1 MSFKNLKFEIFK
13 DEKTAEAIKHYPY
26 CLRGLVGVGE
36 KKWCL
41 PHKFLTLGEEVYNF
55 EPRPDDTYVITFP
68 RSGTTLTQE
77 LIWLVANDMNFDEA
91 GRTSLLDRFP
101 FLDISVI
108 IEDEALEKTPMK
120 NEQKMNDS
128 VKFVQERPSPRF
140 IKSHMPFELLPKV
153 VNSDCKIIYVARNP
167 KDVVVSWYYFQKEIE
182 VVKYNGNFE
191 QFCDGF
197 MNDRTLYSPYWEH
210 VKEGWA
216 NRHRPNILF
225 LFYEDLIKD
234 LPGCIRKVGV
244 FFEKNYDDEQI
255 TKLVDHL
262 GIKKFRENKM
272 VNFPSGGAKMN
283 TSMFIRKGVVDGW
296 REDFTP
302 EIEIKFNKWVADNMK
317 DTDLIFPC

>member
-77 LIWLVANDMNFDEA
+77 LVWLVANDINFDDASREH
-91 GRTSLLDRFP
+91 LYERFR
-101 FLDISVI
+101 FLEITTVL
-108 IEDEALEKTPMK
+108 EDEGLL
-120 NEQKMNDS
+120 KMSGSDMWQNS
-128 VKFVQERPSPRF
+128 VKFADEQPSPRF
-140 IKSHMPFELLPKV
+140 IKSHMPFDLLPNV

-167 KDVVVSWYYFQKEIE
+167 RDVVVSWYHFQKGNKAI
-182 VVKYNGNFE
+182 KYNGNFE
-191 QFCDGF
+191 QFCDIF
-197 MNDRTLYSPYWEH
+197 MNSRTIYDPYWEH

-216 NRHRPNILF
+216 KRHRPNTLF

-234 LPGCIRKVGV
+234 LPGCIRKVAAFYG
-244 FFEKNYDDEQI
+244 KNYNDEQI
-255 TKLVDHL
+255 AKLVDHL
-262 GIKKFRENKM
+262 NIKKFRENKM
-272 VNFPSGGAKMN
+272 VNVAIGDGSKN
-283 TSMFIRKGVVDGW
+283 ESLFIRKGIVGDW
-296 REDFTP
+296 IENFTP
-302 EIEIKFNKWVADNMK
+302 EIEIKFNKWIAENTK